1 MKIHRLLAAGMLFLS
16 TLSQLQAGDKLKALI
31 IDGQNTHS
39 WKTTTP
45 VLKWILEESGR
56 FTVDISTTPPSPP
69 TAPLAPRA
77 DASPEQKAAQETALA
92 KWKEQTA
99 AAEAAN
105 AELWKQW
112 HPVFKNY
119 DVLVLNY
126 NGQDWPE
133 AVRSE
138 FVTYIRNGGG
148 LVSYHAADNSFPDWP
163 EFNEMIALGGWRG
176 RDEKSGPMV
185 RYRDG
190 KVVLDNSPGAG
201 GTHPR
206 PSEFLVEIREAEHPV
221 TKGLPASWLHSTD
234 ELYSKLRGPA
244 KNLTILA
251 TAHSSLTGEDEP
263 VLMVI
268 TFGKGRVFHTTLGH
282 NPASMVDIGFQATL
296 QRGAEWAATSQV
308 TLPAPKPEEMPSDK
322 IVKRE
327 PPFISK
333 K

>member
-1 MKIHRLLAAGMLFLS
+1 MKINRLLAAGMLLLS
-16 TLSQLQAGDKLKALI
+16 TLPQLQAGDKLKALI
-31 IDGQNTHS
+31 IDGQNNHS

-56 FTVDISTTPPSPP
+56 FTVDISTTPPSQRA
-69 TAPLAPRA
+69 APVAPKA

-99 AAEAAN
+99 AN

-112 HPVFKNY
+112 RPVFKNY

-138 FVTYIRNGGG
+138 FVAYIRDGGG
-148 LVSYHAADNSFPDWP
+148 LVIYHAADNSFPNWP
-163 EFNEMIALGGWRG
+163 EFNEMIALGGWGG
-176 RDEKSGPMV
+176 RNEKSGPMV

-201 GTHPR
+201 GTHGR
-206 PSEFLVEIREAEHPV
+206 PSEFLVEIRDAEHPV
-221 TKGLPASWLHSTD
+221 TKGLPASWLHATD

-244 KNLTILA
+244 TNLTILA
-251 TAHSSLTGEDEP
+251 TAHSSLTGENEP
-263 VLMVI
+263 ILMVI
-268 TFGKGRVFHTTLGH
+268 SFDKGRVFHTVLGH
-282 NPASMVDIGFQATL
+282 DPAAMVDIGFQATL
-296 QRGAEWAATSQV
+296 QRGAEWAATGQV

-327 PPFISK
+327 PPSIPTK
-333 K
+333 